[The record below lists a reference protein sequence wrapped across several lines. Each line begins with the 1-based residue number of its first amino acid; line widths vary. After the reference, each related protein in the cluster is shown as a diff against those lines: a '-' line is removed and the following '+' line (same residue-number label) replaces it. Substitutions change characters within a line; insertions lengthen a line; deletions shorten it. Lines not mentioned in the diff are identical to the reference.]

1 METARKNFI
10 FWSGLFQYALKT
22 VPRKN
27 QSGFTL
33 DLLPLDLAVLNRK
46 KQARFLK
53 KYLAALASLILSLA
67 KCQKT
72 VSMLLN
78 YQYDY

>member
-1 METARKNFI
+1 M
-10 FWSGLFQYALKT
+10 Q
-22 VPRKN
+22 
-27 QSGFTL
+27 FTHTSL
-33 DLLPLDLAVLNRK
+33 SLAVLNRK

-72 VSMLLN
+72 ASMLLN

>member
-1 METARKNFI
+1 IDAILETARKNFI

-33 DLLPLDLAVLNRK
+33 DLLPLDYKDLFSLEYEILLIFKGK
-46 KQARFLK
+46 KEICF
-53 KYLAALASLILSLA
+53 YHISL
-67 KCQKT
+67 
-72 VSMLLN
+72 
-78 YQYDY
+78 

>member
-1 METARKNFI
+1 M
-10 FWSGLFQYALKT
+10 Q
-22 VPRKN
+22 
-27 QSGFTL
+27 FTHTSL
-33 DLLPLDLAVLNRK
+33 SLAALNRK

-67 KCQKT
+67 KCQNT

>member
-1 METARKNFI
+1 EINTTVRFFQFI
-10 FWSGLFQYALKT
+10 IQFFYTHKMQ
-22 VPRKN
+22 
-27 QSGFTL
+27 FTHTSL
-33 DLLPLDLAVLNRK
+33 SLAVLNRK